1 MLSQNLFFTKMAEVS
16 MLPLLLYSLIAI
28 VFIIIF
34 YLLIKNFLTRRKLEE
49 AKRDASKEIPSP
61 AEHLGRRRTR
71 VHLRGSQ
78 LNSCVLSTDKIIPR
92 SVNYHFTRQCNYKC
106 GFCFHTAKNSFVLPI
121 EDAKR
126 GLKMLKE
133 AGMEKINFSGGEP
146 FIHKR
151 GEFVGE
157 LTRYCKKDLEM
168 QSVSVV
174 CNGSLVTERWFSKYG
189 EFLDIM
195 AVSCDSFDE
204 EKNRQIGRH
213 QSGKGNLKCLQNIRD
228 WCKKYRVA
236 FKINTVVNTFNFDE
250 DMTERIKELAPVRWK
265 VFQCLLIEGENCGT
279 DALRQAQKFVISDDQ
294 FNRFVERHSKL
305 PCLVPESNEK
315 MQNSYL
321 ILDEWM
327 RFLDCRSGAKTPS
340 KSLLDVGVEDAI
352 NASGFDEEMFLRRG
366 GKYTWSKADMN
377 LEW

>member
-1 MLSQNLFFTKMAEVS
+1 M
-16 MLPLLLYSLIAI
+16 
-28 VFIIIF
+28 
-34 YLLIKNFLTRRKLEE
+34 
-49 AKRDASKEIPSP
+49 
-61 AEHLGRRRTR
+61 
-71 VHLRGSQ
+71 
-78 LNSCVLSTDKIIPR
+78 
-92 SVNYHFTRQCNYKC
+92 
-106 GFCFHTAKNSFVLPI
+106 
-121 EDAKR
+121 
-126 GLKMLKE
+126 MLKE

-146 FIHKR
+146 FIYKR

-157 LTRYCKKDLEM
+157 LTRYCKEDLKM
-168 QSVSVV
+168 QSVSIV

-228 WCKKYRVA
+228 WCKQYHVA
-236 FKINTVVNTFNFDE
+236 FKINTVVNTFNVDE
-250 DMTERIKELAPVRWK
+250 DMTERIEELAPIRWK

-279 DALRQAQKFVISDDQ
+279 DALRQAQKFVISDDE
-294 FNRFVERHSKL
+294 FNHFVERHSKL
-305 PCLVPESNEK
+305 SCLVPESNEK

-321 ILDEWM
+321 ILDEFM

-352 NASGFDEEMFLRRG
+352 NASGFDEQMFFRRG